1 MNTGFSKYRWMIYNT
16 LNQSTTTEIS
26 SEGLFYFLK
35 KWKRGASL
43 PTLLKKTFPP
53 PKKKSSW
60 SYFSLS

>member
-1 MNTGFSKYRWMIYNT
+1 MIYNT

-26 SEGLFYFLK
+26 SEGLFHFLK

-53 PKKKSSW
+53 PKKKNPVGPTLV
-60 SYFSLS
+60 YLKYLST